1 MSDEYLELKEPLEK
15 TKTKKVLSEKQLETL
30 AKGRAKKVENQQ
42 AAKDSKETKRLE
54 DRFDKLVS
62 MFESVRMPPP
72 EVQEAIKKKRV
83 VKAPPPLESESE
95 SESEEEVQAPVPK
108 RIEKPRAVVQ
118 VQPATK
124 RISLSFV

>member
-1 MSDEYLELKEPLEK
+1 MSDDYLELKEPLEK

-42 AAKDSKETKRLE
+42 AMKDNKETKRLE

-83 VKAPPPLESESE
+83 VKPAPPPESESE
-95 SESEEEVQAPVPK
+95 SESEEEAPAPK
-108 RIEKPRAVVQ
+108 RIEKQRAVVQ
-118 VQPATK
+118 VQPVTK
-124 RISLSFV
+124 KISLSFV